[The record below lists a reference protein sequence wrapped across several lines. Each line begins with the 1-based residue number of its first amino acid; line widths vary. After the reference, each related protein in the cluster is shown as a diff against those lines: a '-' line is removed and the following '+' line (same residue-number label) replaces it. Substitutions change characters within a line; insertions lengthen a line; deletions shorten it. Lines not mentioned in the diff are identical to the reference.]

1 MSELLKITNVTKKYH
16 HFKALNNVSMTLE
29 SGKIIG
35 LLGPNGSGKT
45 TTINSIMGMLKV
57 DQGEIKVLGKNILE
71 DVKVKEDVGYVGD
84 IPGFLQE
91 SRLKYIKNLSLIHI

>member
-1 MSELLKITNVTKKYH
+1 MEAIEIRNLKKIYKDFTLNIDRLDIKSGFVTG
-16 HFKALNNVSMTLE
+16 F
-29 SGKIIG
+29 I
-35 LLGPNGSGKT
+35 GPNGSGKT

-84 IPGFLQE
+84 QVFFRKVDLNI
-91 SRLKYIKNLSLIHI
+91 